1 MLKEGLSHTKYSKL
15 RPIWQHR
22 SGSRHSVPQLLWID
36 SPTLWKKGFLIRLK
50 TVGSVENTL
59 HHQLKEI
66 FREKDA
72 PIEVRLGRY
81 RIDVVNGRRL
91 VEIQRSGL
99 SSIRDKIR
107 NLCDQGYLVEVV
119 KPVVARKQLV
129 KLTRKN
135 GRVSEER
142 WSPKRGTILDFFDE
156 LLYFTR
162 VFPHPNLKMIVPL
175 IEVQEIRYP
184 GQGRKRWRRKGNF
197 LVQDRKILDVLETHQ
212 FSTVGD
218 IQKLIPKLPKEFD
231 TADLAKAL
239 GTRREEVQKIAYV
252 LRKTGCA
259 KEVGKRGNAIVC
271 RMATQKEAA
280 AELREKKTKR
290 KTLKDVRAAIA
301 AKAA

>member
-1 MLKEGLSHTKYSKL
+1 
-15 RPIWQHR
+15 
-22 SGSRHSVPQLLWID
+22 
-36 SPTLWKKGFLIRLK
+36 
-50 TVGSVENTL
+50 VENTL

-66 FREKDA
+66 FREEDT
-72 PIEVRLGRY
+72 PIEVKLGRY
-81 RIDVVNGRRL
+81 RIDVINGKRL

-107 NLCDQGYLVEVV
+107 NLCDQGYLVDVV
-119 KPVVARKQLV
+119 KPVVVRKQLV

-135 GRVSEER
+135 GKVESER

-156 LLYFTR
+156 LVYFTR
-162 VFPHPNLKMIVPL
+162 VFPHPNLTMIVPM

-197 LVQDRKILDVLETHQ
+197 VVKDRKILDVHETFQ
-212 FSTVGD
+212 FSKVSD

-239 GTRREEVQKIAYV
+239 GIRRFEAQKIAYV

-259 KEVGKRGNAIVC
+259 KEVGKRGNAILC
-271 RMATQKEAA
+271 RMATKKEAA
-280 AELREKKTKR
+280 TELKEKQVAKR
-290 KTLKDVRAAIA
+290 KTLRDVRAAIA
-301 AKAA
+301 GKAA